1 MKTYSI
7 LGKNIQA
14 YGMGDEE
21 KTVMNIAVSGSLLE
35 IADELE
41 KTAKLIRDGE
51 FKEASLTDFVLLSG
65 QI

>member
-1 MKTYSI
+1 
-7 LGKNIQA
+7 
-14 YGMGDEE
+14 MGDEE